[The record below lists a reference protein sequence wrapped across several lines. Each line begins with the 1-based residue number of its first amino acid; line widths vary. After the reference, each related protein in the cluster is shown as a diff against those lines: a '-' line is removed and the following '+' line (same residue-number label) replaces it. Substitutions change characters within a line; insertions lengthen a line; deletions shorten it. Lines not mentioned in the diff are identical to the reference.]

1 MTSRRNEPSVP
12 ARSDEADGI
21 QTPEDVRRFILSSV
35 SSVPYLEALLLLR
48 SAAEVPWNARQV
60 AQRLYVS
67 EKLAREL
74 LQDLA
79 SNGVACAEAAEPP
92 LFRYQ
97 PASPELHELLDRV
110 ADFYARHLVAVTHLI
125 HSRTDKR
132 SHQFANAFR
141 WRKDS

>member
-1 MTSRRNEPSVP
+1 MTSKKSESSKP
-12 ARSDEADGI
+12 ARGGGPDDT
-21 QTPEDVRRFILSSV
+21 QMPEDVRRFILSSV

-48 SAAEVPWNARQV
+48 SAPDVPWGARQV
-60 AQRLYVS
+60 AERLYVS

-79 SNGVACAEAAEPP
+79 SNGVASADAAEPP
-92 LFRYQ
+92 KFRYQ
-97 PASPELHELLDRV
+97 PVTPQLHELLERV

-132 SHQFANAFR
+132 AHQFANAFR

>member
-1 MTSRRNEPSVP
+1 MTSRKTEFFTRAETGGPDDP
-12 ARSDEADGI
+12 
-21 QTPEDVRRFILSSV
+21 QMPEDVRRFILSSV

-48 SAAEVPWNARQV
+48 SAPEAPWSARQV
-60 AQRLYVS
+60 AQRLYVG

-79 SNGVACAEAAEPP
+79 SNGVASSDAAEPP
-92 LFRYQ
+92 KFCYQ
-97 PASPELHELLDRV
+97 PVSPQLHELIDRV

-132 SHQFANAFR
+132 AHQFANAFR